1 MGSTP
6 KRSYVVVFIAL
17 YCKQYGANDFA
28 TPVQQEPME
37 SYQQIQVPKKMLIQV
52 SRDFFG
58 RVSTK
63 MKYCKLY
70 KGGGTGVD
78 VIVSKKQDETKSL
91 QSNSCINAEV
101 MIFSFCTL
109 FKFSYLTYSFVL
121 LVVLH
126 TY

>member
-1 MGSTP
+1 
-6 KRSYVVVFIAL
+6 
-17 YCKQYGANDFA
+17 
-28 TPVQQEPME
+28 
-37 SYQQIQVPKKMLIQV
+37 
-52 SRDFFG
+52 
-58 RVSTK
+58 

-91 QSNSCINAEV
+91 QSIHTYINAEV